1 MNKQKKIVVE
11 LTPLHCPMDM
21 NEKSRIFTSGG
32 EVRKNNQ
39 MDEFVYVRGR
49 LYP

>member
-11 LTPLHCPMDM
+11 LTPIHCPLDAA
-21 NEKSRIFTSGG
+21 EKQRIFTSGG
-32 EVRKNNQ
+32 EVRKNTQ
-39 MDEFVYVRGR
+39 MDENVYVRGR